1 MATLTEWENNL
12 TEQTT
17 EDLTAIGAALTT
29 LNDWVLFRTNYP
41 EIKTLGT
48 IAEYV
53 HKDNI
58 IVLKRLVSLAA

>member
-17 EDLTAIGAALTT
+17 EDLTAIRAALTT

-41 EIKTLGT
+41 EIKTLST

-53 HKDNI
+53 YKDNI
-58 IVLKRLVSLAA
+58 IELKRLASLAA